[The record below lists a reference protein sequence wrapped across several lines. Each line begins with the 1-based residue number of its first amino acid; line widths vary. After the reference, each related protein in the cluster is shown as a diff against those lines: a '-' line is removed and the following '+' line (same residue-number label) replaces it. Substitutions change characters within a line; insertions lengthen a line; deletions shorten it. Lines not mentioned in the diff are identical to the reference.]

1 MTRCEDSYFTRL
13 QLSHPSRFANFWLLL
28 LRRCSF
34 HEHNV
39 FMNSTSV
46 KLRLFQD
53 LHEVSNPFLLH
64 HNKKNKPSSNFIFL
78 ITPSIATRPP
88 ATTIASTLQKNQLLS
103 FYPSTKMAE
112 QEQLNFIIH
121 PHTHDVLSGRGNLVN
136 RHPGNKHFRSL

>member
-1 MTRCEDSYFTRL
+1 
-13 QLSHPSRFANFWLLL
+13 
-28 LRRCSF
+28 
-34 HEHNV
+34 
-39 FMNSTSV
+39 MNSTSV

-136 RHPGNKHFRSL
+136 RHPGNKYFRSL